1 MKKINY
7 LIMFFALTSFLGYS
21 QSEHACK
28 ASEQNE
34 IYFKKHPESRVE
46 YQKFNLF
53 TKKQAKNKLSK
64 KAAVAT
70 YTIPVVFHVYGDIQ
84 HGKTVTT
91 DKIKVALQK
100 LNDDFQGL
108 NPDFNT
114 VDSYFNARKST
125 LNVEFKLAK
134 LDPYGNCTEGV
145 VYYPEKSGYGNGGG
159 YDSQIANDAWD
170 NYKYMNVYIQGDL
183 YADGSSTNSGVA
195 WYPNTSMS
203 NSNTARVVYNG
214 QYLHGNTGDE
224 FASVLTHEFGHFL
237 NLIHTFDGGCTYPN
251 DEVSDTPPE
260 GASTTGTSCAPS
272 TNCEGNYINYENY
285 MGYNGAAYGCYKM
298 FTVGQTNRML
308 AALQHPARQSLWQ
321 SQNLIDTG
329 VNNSGATLSVD
340 NAIVKELIS
349 NNGSFNQSATIT
361 VTGANFASPSATLS
375 SGTDYSLT
383 LPQGLSA
390 TVQTTSYTTANI
402 TITGTASN
410 HAIVN
415 NQVTNLTFNS
425 SAMGSNQSLSCAS
438 IGLKFKFYDPFEII
452 YENIVDVSAGTGATW
467 KWFSLPKI
475 NGDGAYGAWQYT
487 GTHLKLETYG
497 KKLITSSATKNI
509 TLLNNNQLISTNSN
523 FTAPGGY
530 PDQLDLRTPSH
541 TTWDGQ
547 TGYIGFSAVH
557 NDEPIH
563 GWMKASITSDG
574 SSMTIYEYAF
584 STKPNGDIR
593 AGQTI
598 IDNNPTPVNAPS
610 NLTSTTNSSSEI
622 ALSWSDNS
630 SNEDGF
636 SIERTTDG
644 GSFSVIATT
653 AANATSY
660 SNTNLTSNTAYSYRV
675 RAFSGNTNS
684 SYSNTTTSTTSAG
697 TGGENYCA
705 ISGNNASE
713 YIQNVT
719 IGSFSNTSGADA
731 NGYGN
736 HTSQTI
742 NLSAGST
749 TNISLTPGFSGS
761 SYTEH
766 WAIFIDY
773 NKNNTFESSERVIDG
788 LYGTGTISGS
798 FTTNSSVSGT
808 TRMRVIMKYYSSPT
822 DACTVIGDGEAED
835 YTVSFSGAVNPPT
848 LETPENIGDSG
859 IYSTGFYAS
868 WNTVFGA
875 TDYEVQLL
883 KNGSWVTEGASTTYY
898 LWIAKQASETNY
910 TFRVRAKNSNENSAW
925 SNQLSISLPITGPTA
940 SLESKLLQLSV
951 SPNPATDYITIR
963 STTYENVSAQLFNIQ
978 GKKVG
983 EFTNK
988 NKFSVQH
995 LTKGMYIL
1003 KMKTK
1008 KGITLKKLLIR

>member
-7 LIMFFALTSFLGYS
+7 LIMLFALTSFLGYS

-251 DEVSDTPPE
+251 DEVNDTPPE

-349 NNGSFNQSATIT
+349 NNGSFNQSVTIT

-497 KKLITSSATKNI
+497 KKLITSSATRNI
-509 TLLNNNQLISTNSN
+509 TLLNNNQLISTSSN
-523 FTAPGGY
+523 FTAPGAY
-530 PDQLDLRTPSH
+530 PDQLDLRTSSH

-547 TGYIGFSAVH
+547 IGYIGFSAVH

-563 GWMKASITSDG
+563 GWMKASVTSDG

-610 NLTSTTNSSSEI
+610 NLTSTANSSSEI

-636 SIERTTDG
+636 SIERMTSG

-653 AANATSY
+653 AANTTSY
-660 SNTNLTSNTAYSYRV
+660 SNTNLTASTAYSYRV

-684 SYSNTTTSTTSAG
+684 SYSNTTTATTSAD
-697 TGGENYCA
+697 TGGGNYCT
-705 ISGNNASE
+705 ITGSNTYE

-719 IGSFSNTSGADA
+719 IDSFSNTSGVDA

-749 TNISLTPGFSGS
+749 TSISLTPGFSGS

-788 LYGTGTISGS
+788 LSGTGTISGS

-822 DACTVIGDGEAED
+822 DACTAIGDGEAED
-835 YTVSFSGAVNPPT
+835 YTVSFSGVVNPPT

-868 WNTVFGA
+868 WNTVSGA
-875 TDYEVQLL
+875 TSYEVQLW
-883 KNGSWVTEGASTTYY
+883 NGTWVTQGTASTYY
-898 LWIAKQASETNY
+898 LWIAKQGSKVDY
-910 TFRVRAKNSNENSAW
+910 TFRVRAKNATENSAW
-925 SNQLSISLPITGPTA
+925 SNPLNVSLPLAGPSPSTP
-940 SLESKLLQLSV
+940 SQLKLSV
-951 SPNPATDYITIR
+951 YPNPATDYINISGANNEDI
-963 STTYENVSAQLFNIQ
+963 STQLFDLQ

-983 EFTNK
+983 EFTNR
-988 NKFSVQH
+988 NRFSVQH
-995 LTKGMYIL
+995 LTKGVYIL
-1003 KMKTK
+1003 KMKTSKESTFK
-1008 KGITLKKLLIR
+1008 KVLIK